1 MVIKVMDFIVLVSI
15 LYPILDH
22 TPSLSLPGWVDFLFA
37 HEKNGNRES
46 LNRSNF
52 QLLAL
57 FCYCSN
63 RSILIKCPPGNNR
76 FQAGV
81 MFGYRITMKLA
92 LKSKHLKIN
101 FFLFVLF
108 IISQS
113 VGFLST
119 PWQRSSHPISIESQ
133 FNPIPWILCIGTEST
148 TFTILIQQ

>member
-1 MVIKVMDFIVLVSI
+1 MAVIRLIWRREKKREQHKDWNNEMVIKVMDFIVLVSI

-92 LKSKHLKIN
+92 LKSKHLKIY
-101 FFLFVLF
+101 FFFVLF
-108 IISQS
+108 IICRLFINS
-113 VGFLST
+113 LAT
-119 PWQRSSHPISIESQ
+119 LISPNQYRI
-133 FNPIPWILCIGTEST
+133 
-148 TFTILIQQ
+148 TI